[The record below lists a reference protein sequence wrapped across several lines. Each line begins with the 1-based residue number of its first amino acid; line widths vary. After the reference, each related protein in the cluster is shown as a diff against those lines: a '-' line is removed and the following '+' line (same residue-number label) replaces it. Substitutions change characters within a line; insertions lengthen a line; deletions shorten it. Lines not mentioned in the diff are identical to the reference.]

1 MKKFAF
7 TFIAVAVLALG
18 AVKASATYIPI
29 GTIAYQDGYLTEW
42 NEHSGCSG
50 GGTTCIYLDYTGLV
64 AASNTG
70 SLSSASAVTVVAG
83 SANTIGGDI
92 SYVPTSAAI
101 GSSWTFN
108 NGLTFTLT
116 SLQVDFT
123 NPYVLS
129 VEGNGTWTG
138 GSYQATPGYFTGT
151 WTDASG
157 LSGQQSLNV
166 GGTESFVVD
175 PVPEPSSLVL
185 LGSGLLGAA
194 FLLFRRNRT
203 AHSGSIA

>member
-7 TFIAVAVLALG
+7 TFIAVAALALG
-18 AVKASATYIPI
+18 AVSASATYIPI
-29 GTIAYQDGYLTEW
+29 GATAYHDGYLTEW
-42 NEHSGCSG
+42 QLTAGCPN
-50 GGTTCIYLDYTGLV
+50 GGTTCVALDYTNMVPSGS
-64 AASNTG
+64 SN
-70 SLSSASAVTVVAG
+70 SLLGATVTAVPG
-83 SANTIGGDI
+83 SANTTGGAI
-92 SYVPTSAAI
+92 SYAPTADGI
-101 GSSWTFN
+101 GSTWTFS

-116 SLQVDFT
+116 SLTLDFT
-123 NPYVLS
+123 NGYVLS
-129 VEGNGTWTG
+129 VEGNGTWTEALF
-138 GSYQATPGYFTGT
+138 QATPGYFTGT

-157 LSGQQSLNV
+157 GAGQTSTNA
-166 GGTESFVVD
+166 GGTESFTVS